1 MSGTIEVPE
10 NWICNKKSHDFYT
23 YLAHRM
29 DGWMAGWLSLRISLC
44 DNLSFDCEGPYLGG
58 KVCCERTKEATSF
71 PRDGPAGLNCS

>member
-1 MSGTIEVPE
+1 
-10 NWICNKKSHDFYT
+10 
-23 YLAHRM
+23 M
-29 DGWMAGWLSLRISLC
+29 DGWLALISLRISLC